1 MSVLGIDPG
10 TRRCGY
16 AVVDRRGT
24 RLVRIASGVLAV
36 GDGPMAER
44 LGTLLDALLRL
55 ADGAGVEAVAVETAY
70 CGRSARSA
78 LALGLARGV
87 ALAAAARAGRPVYEY
102 APAEVKRAF
111 TGSGRA
117 EKAQMVSTA
126 RMLFGLSPRL
136 PDEADALA
144 VAVCHLARGALRP
157 LAPSRPAAGAAA
169 AASRLRPSVRRFA
182 GAP

>member
-1 MSVLGIDPG
+1 VAVLGIDPG

-16 AVVDRRGT
+16 AVVERRGT
-24 RLVRIASGVLAV
+24 RLVRLASGVLLV
-36 GDGPMAER
+36 GDGPMPER

-55 ADGAGVEAVAVETAY
+55 AEAGGVDAVAVETAY

-78 LALGLARGV
+78 LALGLSRGV
-87 ALAAAARAGRPVYEY
+87 ALAAAARAGRAVFEY

-126 RMLFGLSPRL
+126 RMLFGFVPRL
-136 PDEADALA
+136 ADEADALA
-144 VAVCHLARGALRP
+144 VAVCHLARGGA
-157 LAPSRPAAGAAA
+157 RPAAARPVSASA
-169 AASRLRPSVRRFA
+169 AASRLRPAIRRFA